1 VVVADDVAGLRYLI
15 REMLADDAAFEVI
28 GEAADGQEAVD
39 VVCEMRPDIL
49 FLDLAMPK
57 MDGLEVIST
66 LIERCPETDIV
77 VLSGFSAARTA
88 DIAISLGARAYIE
101 KGATQAQL
109 LAVAR
114 DVCVRRNALSA

>member
-1 VVVADDVAGLRYLI
+1 MVVADDVAGLRYLI

>member
-1 VVVADDVAGLRYLI
+1 MVVADDVAGLRYLI

-88 DIAISLGARAYIE
+88 DIAISLGARVYIE